1 MDTVNAIAKAR
12 FSSAKAQRV
21 PLHKTPALCADLLCL
36 EAGQTLDVPEA
47 GVWTYY
53 VISGT
58 TAIGQ
63 QQSASLPQGHSL
75 CVEGPHHIRN
85 VDQRRLILL
94 AVGT

>member
-1 MDTVNAIAKAR
+1 MDMVNAIAKAR
-12 FSSAKAQRV
+12 FSSARAQRV
-21 PLHKTPALCADLLCL
+21 PLHKTPALHADLLCM
-36 EAGQTLDVPEA
+36 EAGQSLDVPDEGA
-47 GVWTYY
+47 WTYY

-58 TAIGQ
+58 VAIGQ